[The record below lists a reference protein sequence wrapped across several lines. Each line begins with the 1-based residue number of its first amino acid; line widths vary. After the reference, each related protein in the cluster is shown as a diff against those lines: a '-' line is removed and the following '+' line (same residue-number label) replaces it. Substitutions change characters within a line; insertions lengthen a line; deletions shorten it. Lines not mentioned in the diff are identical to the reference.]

1 VPGEARTSLS
11 GRLLFCAAI
20 LMIAIP
26 MLPVGGLTMAAAGFY
41 MLATGRDPMPVIEN
55 PVFMWMMD
63 LPEKALYWR
72 APYQK

>member
-1 VPGEARTSLS
+1 
-11 GRLLFCAAI
+11 
-20 LMIAIP
+20 MIAIP